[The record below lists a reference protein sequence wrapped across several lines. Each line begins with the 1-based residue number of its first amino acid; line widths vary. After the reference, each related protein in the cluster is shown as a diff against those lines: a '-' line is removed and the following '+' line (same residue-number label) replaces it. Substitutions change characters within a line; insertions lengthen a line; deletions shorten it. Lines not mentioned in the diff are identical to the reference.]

1 MLKLQLEMQ
10 LGYHLKKKPD
20 FVMGFSNE
28 NDLHKKKK
36 KNAEEKKLWKLK
48 KKNFWI
54 NKQSNLKGKV
64 KYMPYV
70 DISNYL

>member
-20 FVMGFSNE
+20 FAMGFPNE

-36 KNAEEKKLWKLK
+36 KKMQR
-48 KKNFWI
+48 KKNSENWRKKIFE
-54 NKQSNLKGKV
+54 
-64 KYMPYV
+64 
-70 DISNYL
+70 

>member
-20 FVMGFSNE
+20 FAMGFPNE

-36 KNAEEKKLWKLK
+36 KKCRGKKTLKTEEKKFL
-48 KKNFWI
+48 
-54 NKQSNLKGKV
+54 NKQAE
-64 KYMPYV
+64 
-70 DISNYL
+70 

>member
-20 FVMGFSNE
+20 FAMGFPNE

-36 KNAEEKKLWKLK
+36 CRGKKKTLKTEEKKFL
-48 KKNFWI
+48 
-54 NKQSNLKGKV
+54 NKQAE
-64 KYMPYV
+64 
-70 DISNYL
+70 